1 MCCAYPYKTKN
12 PHNQF
17 YIGTNLHVLCIPI
30 QNQESAQSNM
40 IYSCGLRSIIDLK
53 EGRKT
58 TWCTIS
64 FSSKPA
70 WSLQPKKHRQLA
82 HDHSAIL
89 SLFCS
94 GRLSSSVHSNWLGQ
108 FSWWRLTQTVH
119 LPTDGFS
126 WMRIDRTHCTSK
138 TGRFKDRETE
148 TQNFT
153 FIICTLYW
161 HRRIHLR
168 RLARTAD
175 WTGARSQCAVTG
187 RIQACSPP
195 WLCRA
200 SVVLTVTLQN
210 SSELFRHVFLNV
222 TS

>member
-1 MCCAYPYKTKN
+1 MSQRPALLLSANHVKEQK
-12 PHNQF
+12 F

-94 GRLSSSVHSNWLGQ
+94 GRLSWSVRSNWLGQ

-138 TGRFKDRETE
+138 TGRFRDRGTE

-153 FIICTLYW
+153 FVICTLYC
-161 HRRIHLR
+161 
-168 RLARTAD
+168 
-175 WTGARSQCAVTG
+175 GSMCAGWPAPLTG
-187 RIQACSPP
+187 RVQDRSAP
-195 WLCRA
+195 WPAGCKIAVRRDYAVLQSCWLWHSRIVRSFSDMCR
-200 SVVLTVTLQN
+200 
-210 SSELFRHVFLNV
+210 
-222 TS
+222 